1 MFSADPS
8 IHIVLGDSSSD
19 VLASVVGTALCGRA
33 ATRKAGQRG
42 VGETGG
48 REEREGERD
57 ESKERAQ

>member
-1 MFSADPS
+1 M
-8 IHIVLGDSSSD
+8 HTVLGDSSSD

-33 ATRKAGQRG
+33 ATRQAGQGG

-57 ESKERAQ
+57 ESKKRAQ